1 VTDRE
6 IADRYEQGLAAARAE
21 AFAAARA
28 GGLNRRS
35 CDAAAKAAGDAYAA
49 EHGAEYRAARARLEQ
64 AEAADL
70 AAHNAAQAEEVARLF
85 DAAQR
90 FLRDHGFES
99 ERRARASSA
108 SRYYTHPDGR
118 RVRLSDHEVPMTDE
132 REHSRAVNGQP
143 WIDCVLAE
151 RNRWGRL
158 FARPQGLAEL
168 REIIAEEVKP

>member
-1 VTDRE
+1 MTDRD

-28 GGLNRRS
+28 GGENRRS

-64 AEAADL
+64 AEAAEL
-70 AAHNAAQAEEVARLF
+70 AAHNAAQADEVARLF

-90 FLRDHGFES
+90 FLRDHGFEC

-108 SRYYTHPDGR
+108 SRYYTRGDI

-132 REHSRAVNGQP
+132 REHNRAVNGQP

-168 REIIAEEVKP
+168 KEIIA

>member
-1 VTDRE
+1 MTDRE
-6 IADRYEQGLAAARAE
+6 IADRYEQGLDAARAE

-28 GGLNRRS
+28 SGESRRA

-64 AEAADL
+64 ADAAEL
-70 AAHNAAQAEEVARLF
+70 AAHNAAQAEEIVRMF

-90 FLRDHGFES
+90 LLRAAGFTC
-99 ERRARASSA
+99 ERRARESSA

-118 RVRLSDHEVPMTDE
+118 RVRLSDHDVPMTDE

-151 RNRWGRL
+151 RNRWGKL

>member
-6 IADRYEQGLAAARAE
+6 IADRYEQGIDAARAE

-28 GGLNRRS
+28 GGENRRS

-70 AAHNAAQAEEVARLF
+70 AAHNAAQAEEIARLF
-85 DAAQR
+85 DAAQL
-90 FLRDHGFES
+90 FLRAHGFVCD
-99 ERRARASSA
+99 RRARESSA
-108 SRYYTHPDGR
+108 SRYYIRYST